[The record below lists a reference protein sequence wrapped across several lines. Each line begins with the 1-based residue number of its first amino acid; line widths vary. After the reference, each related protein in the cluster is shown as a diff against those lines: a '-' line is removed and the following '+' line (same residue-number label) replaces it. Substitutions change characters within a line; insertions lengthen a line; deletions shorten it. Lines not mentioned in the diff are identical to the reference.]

1 MHYFEIRDDEHRFDL
16 VFDGSNGI
24 QHHIYSDN
32 SAIRWFIGIEHSI
45 GFKVWTYEEAVVFIG
60 SMRAFTQFQTGMQF
74 RFTAKDGSRYIIKRL
89 TDSRV
94 KIECNHQRNRVSTE
108 ISMDDAL
115 SAVEAMTL
123 ASKWSIAWAIRNASS
138 NKSLEWKASRER
150 TG

>member
-1 MHYFEIRDDEHRFDL
+1 MHDFDIRDDEHRFDL
-16 VFDGSNGI
+16 VFEGSNGT

-32 SAIRWFIGIEHSI
+32 SAIRWFIGIEHAI
-45 GFKVWTYEEAVVFIG
+45 GFKVYAWDESVRFIG
-60 SMRAFTQFQTGMQF
+60 SVRAFTQFQTGKQF
-74 RFTAKDGSRYIIKRL
+74 QFSARGYRYIFKRL
-89 TDSRV
+89 NHSIV
-94 KIECNHQRNRVSTE
+94 KIECEHQRNRISTE